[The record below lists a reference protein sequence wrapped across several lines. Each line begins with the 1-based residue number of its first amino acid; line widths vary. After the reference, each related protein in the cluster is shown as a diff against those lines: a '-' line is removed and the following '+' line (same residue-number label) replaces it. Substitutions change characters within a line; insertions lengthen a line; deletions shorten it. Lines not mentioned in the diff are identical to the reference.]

1 MRTATS
7 WRSSKAGMTRLLWR
21 RASSQPWPRSTA
33 TTHHWRARS
42 GSATAE
48 RRHGTMSSL
57 RSNAQPPT
65 SPGALRQDDERRRDE
80 ARLTALQNQVDELRQ
95 AIREVLSRQGREEE
109 LFKHYESATAQ
120 NRIAI
125 EQLRQESQQS
135 AQARALDENRT
146 RQQVNDLDAR
156 LEDVTRPIRSLQA
169 HVMELIEA
177 ARLKSDDTAQY
188 RQRDD
193 ELRRDIVRAEDSI
206 KIVDQD
212 SRRRVAE
219 VAQEGTTFTARIDEL
234 RSDLGHLFDLID
246 DTRRSIVHIDPS
258 LEELR
263 DMDAVIRQELGRAQ
277 TQGEERH
284 ELLLER
290 VEDMRGDMDA
300 RFADVRQA
308 LEQRHERLAERID
321 DLGEAHRELGFRI
334 SQLSGQLDELR
345 LIDAPVRRD
354 LWLLNEQRVR
364 LRLDQAQQE
373 LDLIAAQRR
382 DAEAESGAGRVR
394 RPSDH

>member
-1 MRTATS
+1 MST
-7 WRSSKAGMTRLLWR
+7 TRNMPQGQINP
-21 RASSQPWPRSTA
+21 S
-33 TTHHWRARS
+33 
-42 GSATAE
+42 
-48 RRHGTMSSL
+48 
-57 RSNAQPPT
+57 
-65 SPGALRQDDERRRDE
+65 ALRQDDDRRRDE
-80 ARLTALQNQVDELRQ
+80 ARLAALQNQVDELRQ
-95 AIREVLSRQGREEE
+95 AMREVLSRQGREEE
-109 LFKHYESATAQ
+109 LLKHYESATAQ

-146 RQQVNDLDAR
+146 RQQINDLEAR

-169 HVMELIEA
+169 HMMELLEA
-177 ARLKSDDTAQY
+177 ARVKADDTSQY
-188 RQRDD
+188 RQRDEELQVQIEHLSAHVD
-193 ELRRDIVRAEDSI
+193 RTGVLIHQVRDSIDGVREETDGLRRDIVRAEDSI

-212 SRRRVAE
+212 ARRRVAE
-219 VAQEGTTFTARIDEL
+219 VAQSGETITARIDEL

-263 DMDAVIRQELGRAQ
+263 EADAAVRQELGRVNAQ
-277 TQGEERH
+277 SVERH

-290 VEDMRGDMDA
+290 VEDMRGDADA
-300 RFADVRQA
+300 RFADIRQA

-321 DLGEAHRELGFRI
+321 DLNEAHRELGFRI

-345 LIDAPVRRD
+345 LVDAAVRRD

-373 LDLIAAQRR
+373 LDMITAQRR
-382 DAEAESGAGRVR
+382 DTESETGAGRVR
-394 RPSDH
+394 RPGDH

>member
-1 MRTATS
+1 MNS
-7 WRSSKAGMTRLLWR
+7 M
-21 RASSQPWPRSTA
+21 
-33 TTHHWRARS
+33 
-42 GSATAE
+42 
-48 RRHGTMSSL
+48 
-57 RSNAQPPT
+57 RSNAQPPM
-65 SPGALRQDDERRRDE
+65 SSGALRHDDERRRDE

-95 AIREVLSRQGREEE
+95 VMREVLSRQGREEE
-109 LFKHYESATAQ
+109 QFKHYESATAQ

-125 EQLRQESQQS
+125 DQLRQESQQS

-156 LEDVTRPIRSLQA
+156 LEDVARPIRSLQA

-177 ARLKSDDTAQY
+177 ARVKSDDTAQY
-188 RQRDD
+188 HHRDD
-193 ELRRDIVRAEDSI
+193 ELQTQIEHLSAHVDRTGVLIHQVRDSIDGVREETDGLRRDIVRAEDSI

-219 VAQEGTTFTARIDEL
+219 VAQAGATITGRLDEL

-263 DMDAVIRQELGRAQ
+263 DADAVTRQELGRVQ
-277 TQGEERH
+277 TQAVERH

-290 VEDMRGDMDA
+290 VEDMRGDIDA

-308 LEQRHERLAERID
+308 LEQRHERLTERID
-321 DLGEAHRELGFRI
+321 DLNDAHRELSFRI
-334 SQLSGQLDELR
+334 SQLGGQLDELR
-345 LIDAPVRRD
+345 LIDASVRRD

>member
-1 MRTATS
+1 
-7 WRSSKAGMTRLLWR
+7 
-21 RASSQPWPRSTA
+21 
-33 TTHHWRARS
+33 
-42 GSATAE
+42 
-48 RRHGTMSSL
+48 MSSTSS
-57 RSNAQPPT
+57 RAQAPIN
-65 SPGALRQDDERRRDE
+65 PGAMRQDDERRRDE
-80 ARLTALQNQVDELRQ
+80 ARFAALQNQVDELRQ
-95 AIREVLSRQGREEE
+95 AMREVLSRQGREEE
-109 LFKHYESATAQ
+109 LLKHYESATAQ

-146 RQQVNDLDAR
+146 RQQVIDLDAR
-156 LEDVTRPIRSLQA
+156 LEDVSRPVRSLQA

-177 ARLKSDDTAQY
+177 ARVKADDTSQY

-193 ELRRDIVRAEDSI
+193 ELQTQIEHLSAHVDRTGVLIHQVRDSIDSVREETDGLRRDIVRAEDSI

-212 SRRRVAE
+212 ARRRVAE
-219 VAQEGTTFTARIDEL
+219 VAQEGETFTARIDEL

-246 DTRRSIVHIDPS
+246 DTRRSIVHVDPS

-263 DMDAVIRQELGRAQ
+263 EADAAVRQEIARVQ
-277 TQGEERH
+277 SQGTERH

-290 VEDMRGDMDA
+290 VEDMRGDIDA

-321 DLGEAHRELGFRI
+321 DLNEAHRELGFRI
-334 SQLSGQLDELR
+334 SQLGGQLDELR
-345 LIDAPVRRD
+345 LIDAAVRRD

-373 LDLIAAQRR
+373 LDMISAQRR

-394 RPSDH
+394 RPGDH

>member
-1 MRTATS
+1 MST
-7 WRSSKAGMTRLLWR
+7 TRP
-21 RASSQPWPRSTA
+21 SQINPS
-33 TTHHWRARS
+33 
-42 GSATAE
+42 
-48 RRHGTMSSL
+48 
-57 RSNAQPPT
+57 
-65 SPGALRQDDERRRDE
+65 ALRQDDERRREE
-80 ARLTALQNQVDELRQ
+80 ARLAALQNQVDELRQ
-95 AIREVLSRQGREEE
+95 AMREVLSRQGREEE
-109 LFKHYESATAQ
+109 LLKHYESATAQ

-146 RQQVNDLDAR
+146 RQQVTDLEAR

-169 HVMELIEA
+169 HVMELLEA
-177 ARLKSDDTAQY
+177 ARLKADDTSQY
-188 RQRDD
+188 RQRDEELQTQIEHLSAHVD
-193 ELRRDIVRAEDSI
+193 RTGVLIHQVRDSIDAVREETDGLRRDIVRAEDSI

-212 SRRRVAE
+212 ARRRVAE
-219 VAQEGTTFTARIDEL
+219 VAQSGETITARIDEL

-263 DMDAVIRQELGRAQ
+263 EADAAIRQEVSRVNS
-277 TQGEERH
+277 QGVERH

-290 VEDMRGDMDA
+290 VEDMRGDVDA
-300 RFADVRQA
+300 RFADIRLA
-308 LEQRHERLAERID
+308 LEQRHERLAERIE
-321 DLGEAHRELGFRI
+321 DLNEAHRELGFRI

-345 LIDAPVRRD
+345 LVDAALRRD

-373 LDLIAAQRR
+373 LDMISAQRR
-382 DAEAESGAGRVR
+382 DTESESGAGRVR
-394 RPSDH
+394 RPGDH